1 VVLSSVYIDVT
12 GNSQCVAAVQDK
24 EAEFDVVLVTVR
36 LVAAVELSID
46 RLNFPYCIHIL
57 RVVNKWIS
65 IVLTG
70 INGIVAC
77 YFSWVYGS

>member
-1 VVLSSVYIDVT
+1 
-12 GNSQCVAAVQDK
+12 
-24 EAEFDVVLVTVR
+24 
-36 LVAAVELSID
+36 
-46 RLNFPYCIHIL
+46 L

-77 YFSWVYGS
+77 YFSWFTGLDYAKLAAGSKGCGKTLLVELLNIA